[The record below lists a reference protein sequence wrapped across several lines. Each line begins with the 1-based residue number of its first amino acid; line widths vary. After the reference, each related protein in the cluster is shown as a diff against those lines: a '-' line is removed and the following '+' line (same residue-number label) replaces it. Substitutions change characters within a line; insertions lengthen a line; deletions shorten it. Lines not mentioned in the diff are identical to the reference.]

1 MNKQLVP
8 KLVEANLQVLN
19 EELFSKF
26 PVEYRELLQ
35 AAQIAVVRSTEAFV
49 DDSETPDIKQLEKIW
64 LTFAGTAGIPFAVA
78 KGDAQVNKIQ
88 DEVVRNLSKALLPH
102 IGATL
107 TLLTDENPENVKQ
120 IGEYWRNVLRDDEIR
135 NTIMD
140 NVLEPLIRKLV
151 NNQALAGVIV
161 MIVRSALKDLV

>member
-64 LTFAGTAGIPFAVA
+64 LTFAGTAGIPFAVE
-78 KGDAQVNKIQ
+78 KGQLQVDKIK
-88 DEVVRNLSKALLPH
+88 DEVVKNLAKVLLPH
-102 IGATL
+102 AGATL
-107 TLLTDENPENVKQ
+107 SLLTDDNPENVKQ
-120 IGEYWRNVLRDDEIR
+120 IGEYWKGVLANDEVRNAL
-135 NTIMD
+135 MD
-140 NVLEPLIRKLV
+140 NVLEPLIKKLV
-151 NNQALAGVIV
+151 NNPLLAGVIV
-161 MIVRSALKDLV
+161 TIVRSSLKDLI